1 MGNVFKAIPERRP
14 FSSYSAIGDSRQCP
28 TCRGSGVIQD
38 GGFFM
43 PMMFYLANAKF
54 LRVFCFPGRLW
65 QMANIV

>member
-43 PMMFYLANAKF
+43 LMMFYLHRK
-54 LRVFCFPGRLW
+54 
-65 QMANIV
+65 IVADDQHSTS